1 LGVPGL
7 WELVRAFKQECE
19 SQGWKTSQ
27 YEDWVHLGNEYHN
40 LLWTRTIHP
49 AAFKK
54 ITRAAKCAMRNG
66 ASYHVID
73 TAYTAWLFSEP
84 PPEELW
90 KTLMDDPD
98 LAEKTAIYDLSCL
111 HASKP
116 VCLKY
121 NLTKSKVFKQLEDF
135 LRRKFGLEFKEP
147 KDMITT
153 EV

>member
-1 LGVPGL
+1 
-7 WELVRAFKQECE
+7 
-19 SQGWKTSQ
+19 
-27 YEDWVHLGNEYHN
+27 
-40 LLWTRTIHP
+40 
-49 AAFKK
+49 
-54 ITRAAKCAMRNG
+54 MRNG
-66 ASYHVID
+66 VSYHVID
-73 TAYTAWLFSEP
+73 TAYTAWLFSES

-121 NLTKSKVFKQLEDF
+121 NLTKSKVFKQFEDF
-135 LRRKFGLEFKEP
+135 LRRKFGSGFKAP
-147 KDMITT
+147 KDVITA